1 MISSTTHKHRS
12 GLTLADVAVVL
23 ALVVV
28 VGLLLLMGV
37 SRTREQARLV
47 GCRKNLA
54 QIGMALAL
62 YDQMEGHLP
71 EIGPLAPLEGAAD
84 PQSPSPLK
92 ILLETLQLPDLN
104 EIRDRNTPPQGR
116 PGQVPGEIRVRG
128 FVCASDPNA
137 MEAPFPAPISYRAVT
152 GDTLRGDHG
161 AFSPGP
167 APSFA
172 AIEARD
178 GLSYTAAFS
187 ERLVGDNQPSH
198 AAPINYQAV
207 PPPLPS
213 NGCPQADD
221 PGAWRGDA
229 GSSWVR
235 AGYRSTLYNHAL
247 PPNAHPSCIAIDG
260 RTAYMGASS
269 GHVGGVNLLLMDGS
283 VSLIRTAINPKV
295 WRDYATVGPLP
306 ENGTD

>member
-1 MISSTTHKHRS
+1 MKRRLRDRDRS

-23 ALVVV
+23 ALIVV

-71 EIGPLAPLEGAAD
+71 EIGPLAPPEGAAD

-104 EIRDRNTPPQGR
+104 EIRDRNTRPEGR

-137 MEAPFPAPISYRAVT
+137 MEAAFPAPISYRAVT
-152 GDTLRGDHG
+152 GDNLRGDHG

-167 APSFA
+167 ALSFA

-187 ERLVGDNQPSH
+187 ERLVGDNQ
-198 AAPINYQAV
+198 AV
-207 PPPLPS
+207 ARRTDQLPGSSPLP
-213 NGCPQADD
+213 CPRTDALK
-221 PGAWRGDA
+221 PPIPACGAATPVPRGSGPDTARPSIITPCPPMVILPASPSMDA
-229 GSSWVR
+229 PHSWEPR
-235 AGYRSTLYNHAL
+235 AG
-247 PPNAHPSCIAIDG
+247 
-260 RTAYMGASS
+260 M
-269 GHVGGVNLLLMDGS
+269 S
-283 VSLIRTAINPKV
+283 VA
-295 WRDYATVGPLP
+295 
-306 ENGTD
+306 